1 MKVDFGS
8 KQAVVTVVAD
18 KCDEKALLKAL
29 DKEGFKGEVVKDAPK
44 AKAPPTRQVILSVSG
59 MT

>member
-1 MKVDFGS
+1 MRSALETLPWVREVQVDFGN

-29 DKEGFKGEVVKDAPK
+29 DKQGYEGKVMKEG
-44 AKAPPTRQVILSVSG
+44 TRK
-59 MT
+59 